1 MNPGFAGNPLKNI
14 KVATKK
20 IHSSFSLDTSS
31 DLKSMHRDGSRT
43 GYVRNTTIRNT
54 RFNR

>member
-1 MNPGFAGNPLKNI
+1 MSPGFAGNPFKNI
-14 KVATKK
+14 KVGTKN
-20 IHSSFSLDTSS
+20 IHSSYSLESSS
-31 DLKSMHRDGSRT
+31 DLTAMHRNGSRT

>member
-14 KVATKK
+14 KVGTKK

-31 DLKSMHRDGSRT
+31 DLVSMHRNGSRT
-43 GYVRNTTIRNT
+43 GYVGSTTIRNA
-54 RFNR
+54 RFNG

>member
-1 MNPGFAGNPLKNI
+1 MNLGFAGNPLKNI

-31 DLKSMHRDGSRT
+31 DLTAMHRNGSRT
-43 GYVRNTTIRNT
+43 GYVGSTTI
-54 RFNR
+54 